1 MNQIQ
6 LRNDD
11 HDGDDGDGD
20 VSHDYRSVA
29 DGDGHEKFF
38 DDGDDAH
45 DHDDHGGGNVF
56 YHDVSFLSLTAD
68 IWGTH
73 QLI

>member
-6 LRNDD
+6 LRNGD

-20 VSHDYRSVA
+20 VFHDYKSVA
-29 DGDGHEKFF
+29 DGGGHEKFF
-38 DDGDDAH
+38 DDDGDDAH

-56 YHDVSFLSLTAD
+56 YRDVSFLSVKA
-68 IWGTH
+68 
-73 QLI
+73 